1 MKKIDTSTRLLNTG
15 PVSSW
20 SESMALYNS
29 LRINR
34 VMLREEGKLAGQRSE
49 IKDRIRIMCRDEMH
63 RPADKMIYCLYY
75 HLLLQLM
82 ELLSNS
88 VSI

>member
-1 MKKIDTSTRLLNTG
+1 M
-15 PVSSW
+15 SSW
-20 SESMALYNS
+20 SESMALYNI
-29 LRINR
+29 LRKNR
-34 VMLREEGKLAGQRSE
+34 VMLREEGKLAGQRSA
-49 IKDRIRIMCRDEMH
+49 IRDTIRIMCGDEMH

-75 HLLLQLM
+75 HLWLQLM